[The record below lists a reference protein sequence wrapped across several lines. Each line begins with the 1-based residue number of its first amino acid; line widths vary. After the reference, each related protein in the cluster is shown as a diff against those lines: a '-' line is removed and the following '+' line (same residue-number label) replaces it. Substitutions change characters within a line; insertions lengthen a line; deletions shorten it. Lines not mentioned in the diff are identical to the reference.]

1 MTNTIT
7 NPTIPTASL
16 ESLQND
22 YHQLQMA
29 FHQLEEEKLVLEER
43 LRKIKRRRSFL
54 VAVIVITGLGV
65 GGYFW
70 AEELNNILPKNDW
83 IATEPQ
89 IPVDADIFVVEPELF
104 QTKLSLTGKIEPL
117 DQMEVISPLEGP
129 IQAKRFEYGELVKKG
144 QTLLVIDTTQ
154 EKVNYREASATYIR
168 YQQTVKKLR
177 HWKTDPEV
185 TMAQRNLLKAKYTLE
200 STERE
205 LAETQRLFEKGIVPA
220 LELDNLKR
228 RSHNEQLD
236 YQSMQEQLQQTLEK
250 GNQQN
255 LRVAELEMKNA
266 RFRQQQIQ
274 QRIKNARVVSPI
286 DGVVLLPINQKEET
300 RQEIQRGSFV
310 KQDQVLFMIANMAG
324 FTIKAKVDEVEI
336 PKLQI
341 NQTVTIT
348 GDAFEDITLEG
359 AISRI
364 SSQADKQTMSSDESA
379 SLFPVTIAV
388 SKLTAAQKQHLRLG
402 MSTKMEVILSEKPEA
417 LMVPFKLLISEEKQ
431 TWVTKLPLKP
441 VQLLWI
447 VWRY

>member
-29 FHQLEEEKLVLEER
+29 FHKLEEEKLVLEER

-65 GGYFW
+65 GGYFG

-89 IPVDADIFVVEPELF
+89 IPVDAEFFVVEPELF

-117 DQMEVISPLEGP
+117 DQMEVISPLEGS

-168 YQQTVKKLR
+168 TKQTVKKLR

-220 LELDNLKR
+220 LELDNLKL

-236 YQSMQEQLQQTLEK
+236 YQSMQEQQQQTLEK
-250 GNQQN
+250 GI
-255 LRVAELEMKNA
+255 E
-266 RFRQQQIQ
+266 F
-274 QRIKNARVVSPI
+274 
-286 DGVVLLPINQKEET
+286 
-300 RQEIQRGSFV
+300 
-310 KQDQVLFMIANMAG
+310 
-324 FTIKAKVDEVEI
+324 
-336 PKLQI
+336 
-341 NQTVTIT
+341 
-348 GDAFEDITLEG
+348 
-359 AISRI
+359 
-364 SSQADKQTMSSDESA
+364 
-379 SLFPVTIAV
+379 
-388 SKLTAAQKQHLRLG
+388 
-402 MSTKMEVILSEKPEA
+402 
-417 LMVPFKLLISEEKQ
+417 
-431 TWVTKLPLKP
+431 
-441 VQLLWI
+441 
-447 VWRY
+447 